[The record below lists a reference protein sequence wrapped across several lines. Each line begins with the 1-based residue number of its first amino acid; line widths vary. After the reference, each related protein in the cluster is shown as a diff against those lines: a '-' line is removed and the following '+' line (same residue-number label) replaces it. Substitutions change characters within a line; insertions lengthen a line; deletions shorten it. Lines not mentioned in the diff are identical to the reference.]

1 MHRLPNGCREE
12 EEEEEEG
19 KDPPFR
25 CELITTTAYQR
36 SKPCEEV

>member
-1 MHRLPNGCREE
+1 MHRLPNGCSE

-19 KDPPFR
+19 KHPPFK

>member
-12 EEEEEEG
+12 EEEEG
-19 KDPPFR
+19 KHPPFK
-25 CELITTTAYQR
+25 CELITTAYQR